1 MKPRFEGGTAM
12 TDQTLYPVKVKCPH
26 CNVYWPAY
34 FERVSCRPEIII
46 CETEDGGCGATFAVT
61 AIVTVTVTP
70 TVRKIE
76 GLGPDIPR
84 REEID

>member
-1 MKPRFEGGTAM
+1 M
-12 TDQTLYPVKVKCPH
+12 TDETLYPVGVKCPH
-26 CNVYWPAY
+26 CNVTWTAH

-61 AIVTVTVTP
+61 AIVTITVTP

-84 REEID
+84 IEREDQP

>member
-1 MKPRFEGGTAM
+1 M

-26 CNVYWPAY
+26 CDVYWKAH

-46 CETEDGGCGATFAVT
+46 CETEEGGCGATFAVT
-61 AIVTVTVTP
+61 AYVEVKVVP

-76 GLGPDIPR
+76 GLGPDLGLLVAR
-84 REEID
+84 RNEADH